1 MNGICSPEMRS
12 KRRSGVGDSATIGA
26 FVVVGCDGGVGD
38 VGGVDVG
45 DVVDVVVVLIDVVA
59 VVVLHLG

>member
-1 MNGICSPEMRS
+1 MRS

-26 FVVVGCDGGVGD
+26 FVVVGCDGGVGG
-38 VGGVDVG
+38 GGVDVG
-45 DVVDVVVVLIDVVA
+45 DVVDGVVVVSVDVVA